1 MTFFTWVGFILIK
14 TFSLL
19 SPLPSELLK
28 RFSLIWY
35 SNCSQHSQ
43 KVCRVFLLDLNYLN
57 YWELLLVTATKDRFD
72 NFWKLRVINNFRG
85 TQESNFFSFWKKLVN
100 MISLFS
106 KFLYFFISCNL
117 SSSKVHTVGLILK
130 DSCHFTH
137 ERCCFTM
144 L

>member
-1 MTFFTWVGFILIK
+1 MIK

-19 SPLPSELLK
+19 SPLPSELFK

-43 KVCRVFLLDLNYLN
+43 KVCRVFLLDLNFWIIECYFFIL
-57 YWELLLVTATKDRFD
+57 TATKDSFGS
-72 NFWKLRVINNFRG
+72 FPKLLVINNFRG
-85 TQESNFFSFWKKLVN
+85 TFWKKLVN

-106 KFLYFFISCNL
+106 KFLYFFISCNS

-137 ERCCFTM
+137 ERYCFTM